1 MQTLQFQPPNITI
14 AASGTP
20 LLTAGNLSYLG
31 AYKLPV
37 ESGWTYG
44 YERRIH
50 FADGK
55 IFVTGTDV
63 NLTLA
68 ELTPPATLGSGAYSG
83 LPAATTVQPL
93 AGLHGRIA
101 NWSTSGLDRIG
112 GLCKLTDGRLCVSY
126 YEMYDANSGATNSHV
141 LLDGT
146 LAAGTVTPLRTL
158 TGAPHAGYVGGHMQR
173 VPAEHQAKLGAAYLT
188 GQGSISILART
199 SYGFSLFGFN
209 PAALAS
215 GNTPASPL
223 LYYNEVHP
231 LGPYDG
237 QSSAW
242 NSTCKF
248 AGFAVVRGY
257 RTVLFFGRLGT
268 GPTFYGV
275 PQSTDPTAPNYDP
288 AVAGNGFH
296 AYPYR
301 YQVWAYDLNDLEAV
315 RLGIKQPWE
324 PMPYATWEL
333 TIPTP
338 WPARW
343 IGGVGYDEATNRITV
358 CQQDDGGDN
367 GGWPIFHVFQVN

>member
-1 MQTLQFQPPNITI
+1 MNQQTFSLTI
-14 AASGTP
+14 NAASSN
-20 LLTAGNLSYLG
+20 LLGQSGLSYLG

-50 FADGK
+50 FSDGK
-55 IFVTGTDV
+55 VFVTGTDI

-93 AGLHGRIA
+93 VSLTSRIA
-101 NWSTSGLDRIG
+101 NWSTSSLDRLG
-112 GLCKLTDGRLCVSY
+112 GFVKLTDGRLCVSF

-199 SYGFSLFGFN
+199 SYGFSLFGFD

-215 GNTPASPL
+215 GDTPATPL
-223 LYYNEVHP
+223 LYYNVDHP

-237 QSSAW
+237 QSNVW

-248 AGFAVVRGY
+248 AGFVIVKGY
-257 RTVLFFGRLGT
+257 RTALFFGRLGT
-268 GPTFYGV
+268 GTTCYG
-275 PQSTDPTAPNYDP
+275 TGATCGDP
-288 AVAGNGFH
+288 AVPGNGFH
-296 AYPYR
+296 AYPYSYR
-301 YQVWAYDLNDLEAV
+301 VWAYDLNDLEAV
-315 RLGIKQPWE
+315 RLGTKQPWE
-324 PMPYATWEL
+324 PQPYEVFEL
-333 TIPTP
+333 PIPNP

-343 IGGVGYDEATNRITV
+343 LGGAGYDEANNRITV

-367 GGWPIFHVFQVN
+367 GGWPIFHVFGVN